1 MQYYSPDS
9 FSSAAEIASK
19 AQGSIRFLAGG
30 TDVLV
35 QLRSDIFTPDTLI
48 DIKKAEGAKSI
59 ERAEDGGWR
68 IGAAVAG
75 AEMSEHAEL
84 KNEWPGV
91 VEAVDLIGSTQIQG
105 RATLVGNLCNGSP
118 AADSVPA
125 LVAADAR
132 IVVQSPSGERI
143 ISVMDIPKSPGKTNL
158 EKGDVVKAVLLPA
171 RAERSGDAYLRF
183 IPRSEMDIA
192 VAGCGA
198 WLQVDEEGVVSA
210 ARVSLGAVAPTVLDV
225 DAAAKAII
233 GTKLDNA
240 ALENMAAAASS
251 ACNPI
256 TDRRGTVEY
265 RTHLAGVLAKR
276 AAKIAYT
283 RAGGS
288 Q

>member
-1 MQYYSPDS
+1 MQYHSPEN
-9 FSSAAEIASK
+9 FSSAAYIAAN
-19 AQGSIRFLAGG
+19 AQGSVRFLAGG

-35 QLRSDIFTPDTLI
+35 QLRSEMFTPDTLI
-48 DIKKAEGAKSI
+48 DIKKADGACCI
-59 ERAEDGGWR
+59 ERSADDGWR
-68 IGAAVAG
+68 IGAAVTG
-75 AEMSEHAEL
+75 AEMSEHKHL
-84 KNEWPGV
+84 KSDWPGV

-132 IVVQSPSGERI
+132 IVVQSLSGERTM
-143 ISVMDIPKSPGKTNL
+143 SVMDVPHSPGKINL

-171 RAERSGDAYLRF
+171 RKERSGDAYLRL

-192 VAGCGA
+192 VAGCA
-198 WLQVDEEGVVSA
+198 VWLQLDEGGAVSA
-210 ARVSLGAVAPTVLDV
+210 ARVSLGAVAPTVLNV
-225 DAAAKAII
+225 EAAARAII
-233 GTKLDNA
+233 GTKLEDSALNKLVGA
-240 ALENMAAAASS
+240 ARA

-276 AAKIAYT
+276 AAKIAYK
-283 RAGGS
+283 RAGV
-288 Q
+288 

>member
-1 MQYYSPDS
+1 MRRPRSTS
-9 FSSAAEIASK
+9 RCRRGASGGCSST
-19 AQGSIRFLAGG
+19 R
-30 TDVLV
+30 
-35 QLRSDIFTPDTLI
+35 R
-48 DIKKAEGAKSI
+48 
-59 ERAEDGGWR
+59 RA
-68 IGAAVAG
+68 
-75 AEMSEHAEL
+75 
-84 KNEWPGV
+84 PC
-91 VEAVDLIGSTQIQG
+91 G
-105 RATLVGNLCNGSP
+105 RARSRGCRAGPSP

-132 IVVQSPSGERI
+132 IVVQSLSGERI
-143 ISVMDIPKSPGKTNL
+143 VSVMDIPKSPGKTNL
-158 EKGDVVKAVLLPA
+158 EKGDVVKAVLLPT

-192 VAGCGA
+192 VAGCGV
-198 WLQVDEEGVVSA
+198 WLQLDEQGVVSA

-233 GTKLDNA
+233 GTKLDDA

>member
-1 MQYYSPDS
+1 MQYHSPDS
-9 FSSAAEIASK
+9 FSSAADIAAN

-35 QLRSDIFTPDTLI
+35 QLRSEMFTPDTLI
-48 DIKKAEGAKSI
+48 DIKKASGASSI
-59 ERAEDGGWR
+59 QFTSDGSWR
-68 IGAAVAG
+68 IGAAVAC
-75 AEMSEHAEL
+75 AEMSEHKHL
-84 KNEWPGV
+84 KNDWPGV

-132 IVVQSPSGERI
+132 IIVHSQLGERTM
-143 ISVMDIPKSPGKTNL
+143 SVMDVPHSPGKTTL

-171 RAERSGDAYLRF
+171 RKKRSGDAYIRF

-192 VAGCGA
+192 VAGCGV
-198 WLQVDEEGVVSA
+198 WLQLDEGGTVSA
-210 ARVSLGAVAPTVLDV
+210 ARVSLGAVAPTVLNV
-225 DAAAKAII
+225 EAAAEAII
-233 GTKLDNA
+233 GTKLDDSALKKLAGA
-240 ALENMAAAASS
+240 ARA

-276 AAKIAYT
+276 AAKIAYN
-283 RAGGS
+283 RAGVS
-288 Q
+288 E